1 MTYYGKQRMESFK
14 RAFFATRLSEVS
26 TTTQGSR
33 PEAAREATQAIRIP
47 GILTQAGLAAGQ
59 LAS

>member
-14 RAFFATRLSEVS
+14 RAFFASRLNEVS
-26 TTTQGSR
+26 TTATGQR
-33 PEAAREATQAIRIP
+33 PERAREEVHAIRIP
-47 GILTQAGLAAGQ
+47 GILTHAGMEAGE